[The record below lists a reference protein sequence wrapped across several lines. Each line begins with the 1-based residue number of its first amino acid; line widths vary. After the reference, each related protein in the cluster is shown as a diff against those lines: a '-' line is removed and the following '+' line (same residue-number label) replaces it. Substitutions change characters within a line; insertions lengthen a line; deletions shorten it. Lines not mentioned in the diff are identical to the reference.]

1 MVDKVAESALVITEI
16 TSETAEFFKWGTG
29 SGRGHWLSHRIFAIM
44 RMGEYIVLTA
54 KSGNY
59 IGFID
64 EVTVDRSDKSGS
76 SKNNNQTFYG
86 NLSYGAH

>member
-1 MVDKVAESALVITEI
+1 
-16 TSETAEFFKWGTG
+16 
-29 SGRGHWLSHRIFAIM
+29 M
-44 RMGEYIVLTA
+44 RMEEYIILTA